1 MGRIF
6 ETHDEVTN
14 AMLKQKLYDAWGERG
29 TLESI
34 ARRVT
39 LTLKE
44 LDILK
49 ETSRTRYALNRIE
62 ITNNELISYILA
74 VAMKVDKGSYYSFV
88 ELNGFDVLFPFDY
101 MVSKEYILND
111 KHFMATHFSGE
122 MTISL
127 KE

>member
-62 ITNNELISYILA
+62 ITNNELISFILA

-88 ELNGFDVLFPFDY
+88 ELKGFDVLFPFEYD
-101 MVSKEYILND
+101 VSKEYVLTD
-111 KHFMATHFSGE
+111 KHFIATHFAGE
-122 MTISL
+122 MTISI